1 LRAKVIRA
9 ANKQLERSGAVRA
22 ETQRQG
28 RAGEDFRSIFESGQ
42 QRKSWPPFR
51 SKGNLICFDA
61 PRERATKPPRRKFL
75 HLAARAAG
83 PFAYHVGASYATRR
97 LVSCW
102 RDSSGGPYPNLAYK
116 PDADFEPIDIVIEQS
131 ILIRATEDF
140 PADNVKEF
148 VAWPPHLM
156 NACFNLPIFDTA
168 FVCTVLNLGGL
179 GRS

>member
-1 LRAKVIRA
+1 MPIKGREKGQFWLTVSSNLSGLAWCEPKPSGKDGPSVHHRVGPKAEVVA
-9 ANKQLERSGAVRA
+9 PFQKQGK
-22 ETQRQG
+22 
-28 RAGEDFRSIFESGQ
+28 F
-42 QRKSWPPFR
+42 
-51 SKGNLICFDA
+51 A
-61 PRERATKPPRRKFL
+61 PWEHAMKPPRRKFL

-116 PDADFEPIDIVIEQS
+116 PDADFEPIDIVIEQP
-131 ILIRATEDF
+131 ILVLATEDF
-140 PADNVKEF
+140 PADNLKEF

-179 GRS
+179 GPS